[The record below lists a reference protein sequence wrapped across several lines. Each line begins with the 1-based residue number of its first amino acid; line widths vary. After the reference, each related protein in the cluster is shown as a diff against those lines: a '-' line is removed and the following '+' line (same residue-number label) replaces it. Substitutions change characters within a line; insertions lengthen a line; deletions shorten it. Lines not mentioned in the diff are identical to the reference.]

1 MVWSCQY
8 DGIHEELR
16 QLNSALEM
24 STQDLQADRDC
35 LFTELNERNAE
46 RSALEAAL
54 ETSEKAALDS
64 DALRTQLLEK
74 STALETSEKAALDS
88 EALCTELRE
97 KSTAPEASDEALCA
111 ELRERNEILSP
122 LEAAAQPATPA
133 SAAPGGSWRLLEAP
147 GCFWMLLEVS
157 GDSSMLLE
165 APGSL
170 EPSGCV

>member
-1 MVWSCQY
+1 MWSCQC
-8 DGIHEELR
+8 DGIREELR
-16 QLNSALEM
+16 QLNSALER
-24 STQDLQADRDC
+24 STQDLQDLQADRGC

-97 KSTAPEASDEALCA
+97 KSTALEASHEALCA
-111 ELRERNEILSP
+111 ELRERNEILSA

-133 SAAPGGSWRLLEAP
+133 QPNDIEKRE
-147 GCFWMLLEVS
+147 MLLV
-157 GDSSMLLE
+157 GDQLINGR
-165 APGSL
+165 GS
-170 EPSGCV
+170 P